1 MPEPS
6 FDAGLLSDWGRDLIA
21 VAQRALEQEAQTVLE
36 AARAVVERLAGGGR
50 LLTFGAG
57 HSWCLAAELCSRAG
71 GLPQVVA
78 MSLADLGPPRD
89 QWLQLAD
96 SGPERDLALAAPLLE
111 HHRVTGLDAV
121 IVISNSG
128 RNQAVVELA
137 RLAQQKGCLV
147 VALVSRAHL
156 DAVDSRHPSS
166 TKLTDWADLVLDNQ
180 GQPGDAAL
188 EIAPAVQAG
197 ATSTLVGA
205 LLLQLLSC
213 AAARLLAD
221 QGGFDTIRS
230 ANLDP
235 MTGPAASGRGAA

>member
-1 MPEPS
+1 MLEPRIDS
-6 FDAGLLSDWGRDLIA
+6 ELVSSWGRDLIGL
-21 VAQRALEQEAQTVLE
+21 AQRALAQEAQAVSE
-36 AARAVVERLAGGGR
+36 AARAVVERLSAGGR

-111 HHRVTGLDAV
+111 HHRVAGLDAV
-121 IVISNSG
+121 IVVSNSG

-156 DAVDSRHPSS
+156 DAVDSRHPSA
-166 TKLTDWADLVLDNQ
+166 TKLTDWADLVLDNH

-188 EIAPAVQAG
+188 EVAPGVMAG
-197 ATSTLVGA
+197 ASSTWVGA

-213 AAARLLAD
+213 AVARRLAER
-221 QGGFDTIRS
+221 GGFDTIRS

-235 MTGPAASGRGAA
+235 SAGPAAPGRGAA